1 MIVLNEVSLYSNGEY
16 ISSTRA
22 SEKRKTKFTRKQNRT
37 SFDKTGNFKHQGKNP
52 YLNFVIIPT
61 KKLLDDYERNKLLNF
76 DT

>member
-37 SFDKTGNFKHQGKNP
+37 SFDKTGNYKQGKNP